1 MLHRTL
7 ECMET
12 TDERDWTQDGWSEEM
27 PIFATLT
34 THTSFTDAGLL
45 DRSKFPLLHSLTLQ
59 LFRAPSILR
68 SLQDMVKFLR
78 WHRGLSTSLHTLT
91 LLLNGLFHTSK
102 DWIKLTK
109 MRMNMAL
116 GTECSALYS
125 EIDELFSN
133 MQHNAEDTVATLT
146 FKCSQRLPKSIVNPV
161 TSALQAGFP
170 KLHRRGSLKIDF
182 TIGGMLMRLVMT
194 RLRECL
200 PWSAQTFVRTRT

>member
-1 MLHRTL
+1 
-7 ECMET
+7 MET

-45 DRSKFPLLHSLTLQ
+45 DLSKFPLLHSLTVQ
-59 LFRAPSILR
+59 LFRQPDIR
-68 SLQDMVKFLR
+68 QSLEGMVKFLR

-91 LLLNGLFHTSK
+91 LLLNGLFSTGKSSTTYTM
-102 DWIKLTK
+102 LQ
-109 MRMNMAL
+109 MNIVL
-116 GTECSALYS
+116 GTECRALYS

-194 RLRECL
+194 PLRECL